1 MKREVAWR
9 VFAGEY
15 NDSTAVIK
23 GEGERVPSYVITPL
37 GAKINRLF
45 IVGVLTDVESLAEN
59 NELVRAHVSDPTGV
73 FALYSG
79 QFQPDVTKNLL
90 DIEVPA
96 FVAIVGKARTF
107 EPEEGMVYVSVR
119 PETIYE
125 VGPDARDRWT
135 LETCKSMRERIE
147 AMKEGL
153 KLSQP
158 NVYDLK
164 KLGYSRDL
172 AEGVVKAIN
181 FYKNVDIEK
190 YVALVREAL
199 HYLIPEKPEEELPKI
214 EEEKTEVMEE
224 ADEIDNTVLGI
235 IKEIE
240 GDEGA
245 LWDAIVEKCREA
257 GLDKETI
264 EEVINSL
271 MDKGLVYEP
280 VLGTIKTT

>member
-1 MKREVAWR
+1 MRRSTAWR

-15 NDSTAVIK
+15 NDASAVVK
-23 GEGERVPSYVITPL
+23 GDGERVPSYVITPL

-79 QFQPDVTKNLL
+79 QFQPDVTKSLL
-90 DIEVPA
+90 EIEVPA
-96 FVAIVGKARTF
+96 FVAVVGKARTF

-119 PETIYE
+119 PESVYE
-125 VGPDARDRWT
+125 VNPDARDRWT
-135 LETCKSMRERIE
+135 LETCKSTLDRIE
-147 AMKEGL
+147 AVKEGL

-158 NVYDLK
+158 NAYDLTK
-164 KLGYSRDL
+164 MGYSRDL

-181 FYKNVDIEK
+181 FYKNVDVEK
-190 YVALVREAL
+190 YVALVKEAL
-199 HYLIPEKPEEELPKI
+199 NYLVPEKGGEELPKVDVKT
-214 EEEKTEVMEE
+214 EEENKESDEV
-224 ADEIDNTVLGI
+224 DDTVLAI

-240 GDEGA
+240 SDEGA
-245 LWDAIVEKCREA
+245 LWDDIVEKCMEA
-257 GLDKETI
+257 GLDRETV
-264 EEVINSL
+264 EESINSL